1 MDSKLLWS
9 EAVPGGATWSHVLK
23 RGTALRVKDIEGSA
37 NVAVYFLNFE
47 NPTERFNLPDT
58 LKAQHTARLTKG
70 NVLYSDMGRVLCSIT
85 EDTVGWHDP
94 LGGLSNAALVQK
106 KYGKSSY
113 QENHNSWYQNARD
126 GILLELG
133 KYGLGA
139 RDLQATVN
147 LFSKVAVDESGNM
160 RFCERHSSAGSYV
173 ELRAEMNVLTI
184 LNTCPHPLDPDPK
197 YAPKPVELSIYKVP
211 TPRADDICRNSCAE
225 NGRGFILTELY
236 FL

>member
-1 MDSKLLWS
+1 MESKLLWT
-9 EAVPGGATWSHVLK
+9 EIVPGGATWSHVLK
-23 RGTALRVKDIEGSA
+23 RGTALRIRDVEGGA
-37 NVAVYFLNFE
+37 NVAGYFLNFE

-70 NVLYSDMGRVLCSIT
+70 HVLYSDMGRILCSIT

-94 LGGLSNAALVQK
+94 LSGLSNAALVEK

-113 QENHNSWYQNARD
+113 QENRNAWYQNARD

-133 KYGLGA
+133 KYGLGS

-147 LFSKVAVDESGNM
+147 FFSKVAVDANGDMQFEKK
-160 RFCERHSSAGSYV
+160 HSSAGSYV
-173 ELRAEMNVLTI
+173 ELRSEMNVLTI
-184 LNTCPHPLDPDPK
+184 LNTCPHPLDPDPH

-211 TPRADDICRNSCAE
+211 NPSADDVCRTLCPENS
-225 NGRGFILTELY
+225 RGFILTELY

>member
-1 MDSKLLWS
+1 MESKLLWT
-9 EAVPGGATWSHVLK
+9 EIVPGGATWSHVLK
-23 RGTALRVKDIEGSA
+23 RGTALRIRDIEGGA
-37 NVAVYFLNFE
+37 NVAGYFLNFE
-47 NPTERFNLPDT
+47 NQTERFNLPDT
-58 LKAQHTARLTKG
+58 LKAQHTAKLTKG
-70 NVLYSDMGRVLCSIT
+70 HVLYSDMGRVLCSIT

-94 LGGLSNAALVQK
+94 LAGLSNAALVEK
-106 KYGKSSY
+106 KYGKSTY
-113 QENHNSWYQNARD
+113 QENRNAWFQNARD

-147 LFSKVAVDESGNM
+147 FFSKVSVDDAGDME
-160 RFCERHSSAGSYV
+160 FQEKHSSAGGYI
-173 ELRAEMNVLTI
+173 ELRSEMNVLAV
-184 LNTCPHPLDPDPK
+184 LNTCPHPLDPDLH

-211 TPRADDICRNSCAE
+211 VPRADDICRTSCPE

>member
-23 RGTALRVKDIEGSA
+23 RGTSLRVKDIEGGA

-70 NVLYSDMGRVLCSIT
+70 NVLYSDMGRILCSIT

-94 LGGLSNAALVQK
+94 LAGLSNAALVEK

-113 QENHNSWYQNARD
+113 QENHNSWYQNSRD

-133 KYGLGA
+133 KYGLGI

-147 LFSKVAVDESGNM
+147 LFSKVTVDESGNM
-160 RFCERHSSAGSYV
+160 QFCEKHSPAGSYI

-184 LNTCPHPLDPDPK
+184 INTCPHPLDPDPV
-197 YAPKPVELSIYKVP
+197 YAPKPVELSIYKVSS
-211 TPRADDICRNSCAE
+211 PRADDICRTSCLE